1 MHRDIL
7 QIRVLAILHFIFA
20 LGIIYI
26 SSLPLSWLGTGIS
39 FLLAGLQSKE
49 SLLSLPI
56 WNLILVFLF
65 FFTTLILPIVI
76 FMLGYLLAANIVK
89 LGYYLLKKQRYSFCI
104 KMLQISII
112 LLPIGTVLGILTH
125 TVLSREAVKELFG
138 DTNSV
143 TKS

>member
-7 QIRVLAILHFIFA
+7 QIRVLAILYFIFA

-26 SSLPLSWLGTGIS
+26 SFLPLSWLGTGIS

-56 WNLILVFLF
+56 WNLILVFFVF
-65 FFTTLILPIVI
+65 FATLVLPIVI
-76 FMLGYLLAANIVK
+76 FILGYLLAANIVK
-89 LGYYLLKKQRYSFCI
+89 LGYYLLKKQRYSFCM
-104 KMLQISII
+104 KMLQISMI
-112 LLPIGTVLGILTH
+112 LIPIGTVLGILTH

-138 DTNSV
+138 NTNSIAIP
-143 TKS
+143 